1 MLNKRVLR
9 PIEYPD
15 LIRLGNNKDG
25 GYVVPEPQVH
35 SSSYLISLGISDD
48 WSFEQAF
55 LKKNPEA
62 RLLGFDHSIG
72 PRLLG
77 IRFLKSLPQAIFRF
91 MILDWKKGQR
101 FAGRAIRALK
111 YFLFFT
117 GERIHIRKKVSD
129 VDNEHKTS
137 INGIIRSLH
146 LSEDQTVFLKMD
158 IEGSEYR
165 TITDIIKN
173 ENKITCIAAEFHYLN
188 TQTDIFNEA
197 IARLLNHYH
206 IVHIH
211 GNNGGIYDAHQDF
224 PETVEITFLHKTALN
239 HPPAP
244 STRRYP
250 VSGLDFPNDSKK
262 PDYELRFE

>member
-1 MLNKRVLR
+1 M
-9 PIEYPD
+9 
-15 LIRLGNNKDG
+15 
-25 GYVVPEPQVH
+25 
-35 SSSYLISLGISDD
+35 
-48 WSFEQAF
+48 
-55 LKKNPEA
+55 
-62 RLLGFDHSIG
+62 
-72 PRLLG
+72 
-77 IRFLKSLPQAIFRF
+77 KSLPQAIFRF